1 MILEGLPGVM
11 TARPGVAGVVQTRV
25 IPGLKEIGAQNHLLL
40 RGNKSLASRSRHQ
53 LRAPGRKIGLAG
65 EELTLMRGLGLMFY

>member
-11 TARPGVAGVVQTRV
+11 TARLGVARVVQTRV

-40 RGNKSLASRSRHQ
+40 RDNKSLASRSRHQ
-53 LRAPGRKIGLAG
+53 LRLKDGR
-65 EELTLMRGLGLMFY
+65 